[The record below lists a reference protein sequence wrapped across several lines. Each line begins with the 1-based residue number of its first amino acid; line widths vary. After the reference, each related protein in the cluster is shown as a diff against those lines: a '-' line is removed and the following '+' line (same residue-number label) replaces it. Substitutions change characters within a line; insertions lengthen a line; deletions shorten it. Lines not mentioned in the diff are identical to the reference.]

1 MVSAAVAKHV
11 VFVTWKTGNAAS
23 FAAAKRLGHHVTLI
37 RSTRM
42 EKSQNIN
49 FDDTPHGAFVDRVL
63 CLDDA
68 TEFDVLRECVM
79 SVHAERPID
88 GFIAT
93 VDALV
98 VPVAVIAEEIG
109 VPFTSSQGA
118 RNAKLKH
125 KCRETLAAAGV
136 DSTRCALV
144 ADLGQA
150 RSFAAAAGYPVVVKP
165 ARGSAS
171 EGAFVVADDAQLAEV
186 FDQVSRAGAVYS
198 AGVLVEEYLRGT
210 FLSAEIGLSRGR
222 FLRLAVSERK
232 TWDRHEPLE
241 IGTTIPAAI
250 SAEAYESVMSFAES
264 AIRALGL
271 RLGVFHVEVMLG
283 ADGKA
288 RLIELNP
295 RIMGSCLPNLFCL
308 AGGGDLFE
316 LLVRIYLDE
325 EVDVGDI
332 TFTGFATVRWF
343 GAAQQE
349 PTPAKL
355 PDLSWAGIYGSSVHS
370 LAVRYPRSD
379 MLRPCRGNLDNFGE
393 VQVIHPDYECSVRT
407 AEEIVE
413 RVGCLLGM
421 EVTR

>member
-1 MVSAAVAKHV
+1 MSKHV
-11 VFVTWKTGNAAS
+11 VFVTWKAGNAPA
-23 FAAAKRLGHHVTLI
+23 FAAAKRLGHYVTLI
-37 RSTRM
+37 RSRQM
-42 EKSQNIN
+42 EKAQNIN
-49 FDDTPHGAFVDRVL
+49 FDDTPYRDFVDAVH

-68 TEFDVLRECVM
+68 TEPAVLRECVLGI
-79 SVHAERPID
+79 HASRPID

-118 RNAKLKH
+118 RDAKLKH
-125 KCRETLAAAGV
+125 RCREVLAAAGIDATAHAV
-136 DSTRCALV
+136 VTDA
-144 ADLGQA
+144 GEA
-150 RSFAAAAGYPVVVKP
+150 RSFAAKAGYPVVLKP
-165 ARGSAS
+165 DRGSAS
-171 EGAFVVADDAQLAEV
+171 QGAFVIAGDAELAGV
-186 FDQVSRAGAVYS
+186 FDRIKRDSDLYAAGI
-198 AGVLVEEYLRGT
+198 LLEEYLSGT
-210 FLSAEIGLSRGR
+210 FLSAEIGLARGR

-232 TWDRHEPLE
+232 TWDQHEPLE

-250 SAEAYESVMSFAES
+250 GVREYDAVMTFAED

-271 RLGVFHVEVMLG
+271 GLGVFHVEVMLG
-283 ADGKA
+283 ADGRP

-325 EVDVGDI
+325 DI
-332 TFTGFATVRWF
+332 ELGEISFTGFATVRWF
-343 GAAQQE
+343 GAAQEQ
-349 PTPAKL
+349 PRPARL
-355 PDLSWAGIYGSSVHS
+355 PDLSWTEAYESSLRS
-370 LAVRYPRSD
+370 LTVRYPDSD
-379 MLRPCRGNLDNFGE
+379 VLRPCRGNLDNFGE
-393 VQVIHPDYECSVRT
+393 VQVVHPDYECSIRT

-413 RVGCLLGM
+413 RVGWQIGM

>member
-1 MVSAAVAKHV
+1 MSLVSKHV
-11 VFVTWKTGNAAS
+11 VFVTWKAGNAPA
-23 FAAAKRLGHHVTLI
+23 FGAAKRLGHYVTLI
-37 RSTRM
+37 RSRQM
-42 EKSQNIN
+42 EKAQNIN
-49 FDDTPHGAFVDRVL
+49 FDDTPYRAFVDAVH

-68 TEFDVLRECVM
+68 TEPAALRKCVLDI
-79 SVHAERPID
+79 HARRPID
-88 GFIAT
+88 GFVAT

-118 RNAKLKH
+118 RHAKLKH
-125 KCRETLAAAGV
+125 ECREVLAAAGIDATAYAV
-136 DSTRCALV
+136 V
-144 ADLGQA
+144 ADAEEA
-150 RSFAAAAGYPVVVKP
+150 RSFAAKVGYPVVLKP

-171 EGAFVVADDAQLAEV
+171 QGAFVIAGDAELTDIFGRIERDNGVYA
-186 FDQVSRAGAVYS
+186 AGI
-198 AGVLVEEYLRGT
+198 LLEEYLSGT
-210 FLSAEIGLSRGR
+210 FLSAEIGLARGR

-232 TWDRHEPLE
+232 TWDQHEPLE

-250 SAEAYESVMSFAES
+250 SAEEYDAVMTFAEG

-271 RLGVFHVEVMLG
+271 GLGVFHVEVMLG
-283 ADGKA
+283 ADGRP

-325 EVDVGDI
+325 EIELGGI
-332 TFTGFATVRWF
+332 NFTGFATVRWF
-343 GAAQQE
+343 GATREQPR
-349 PTPAKL
+349 PTKL
-355 PDLSWAGIYGSSVHS
+355 PDLSWAEAYASSLRS
-370 LAVRYPRSD
+370 LTVRYPDSD

-393 VQVIHPDYECSVRT
+393 VQVVHPDYTCSIRT

-413 RVGCLLGM
+413 RVGWQIGV